1 MPRVLPCSAC
11 VSLLGCGIGS
21 GRDRIATPHRP
32 LRSPCSHASHRCD
45 VTKDASC
52 GSRSN
57 SAKVARAQDL
67 RLPQDLGT
75 PQDLRTLQD
84 SRTSSGPGDPSG
96 PPHDLLKTPS
106 GPQDHLRAPQY
117 PLGNLRTLEPSQDC
131 SGCPHIPKLP
141 SVPCPM
147 VASPFWQSP
156 PPPPCLGQSPSGKD
170 CGCAVWVPG
179 LTRPSDWRCGVPG
192 GPAVPSWMQG
202 EEGTRGSRGKISEG
216 VLKGSAESKIR
227 STG

>member
-1 MPRVLPCSAC
+1 MSEGRGCGKLPPAAGEGDGVDARKDREGQCPGHSHAKP
-11 VSLLGCGIGS
+11 VSLLDCGIGS

-32 LRSPCSHASHRCD
+32 LRSPCSHASHPCD
-45 VTKDASC
+45 VTKDASS

-57 SAKVARAQDL
+57 SAKVARA
-67 RLPQDLGT
+67 QDLGT

-84 SRTSSGPGDPSG
+84 SRTSSGPEDPRG

-117 PLGNLRTLEPSQDC
+117 PSGTLRTSEPFQDC

-156 PPPPCLGQSPSGKD
+156 PSHLAWANLHPERTVDVLSGCL
-170 CGCAVWVPG
+170 A
-179 LTRPSDWRCGVPG
+179 
-192 GPAVPSWMQG
+192 
-202 EEGTRGSRGKISEG
+202 
-216 VLKGSAESKIR
+216 
-227 STG
+227 